1 MKLVA
6 QNNVSYYFAALEG
19 ASKGGQQD
27 CGCLETPGENLPL
40 LSVAPKGG
48 LDTGACGSA
57 SCSPILS
64 AAFSREHAMIPW
76 GPPGQP
82 KATFPSRHL

>member
-57 SCSPILS
+57 S
-64 AAFSREHAMIPW
+64 
-76 GPPGQP
+76 
-82 KATFPSRHL
+82 